1 MPPKRGIVKS
11 GNAGNSSKT
20 SKPPTTNANTTEEKP
35 LFPPGSK
42 YPLSLLHERCQ
53 KNGWEKPIV
62 DTRRQGDGYSFV
74 VTLSRLNK
82 KTSERESVRL
92 EPHPPFVMPSAL
104 EARHWGATY
113 ALYRFCN
120 GIQLN
125 RVLPPGPREY
135 WNQLAAEH
143 KNAPEHQKWMYEA
156 DPFAARK
163 SVDERQEKAAKKR
176 DDSVRG
182 ENASKPGHSSPE
194 YANAP
199 EAKMATSLRDFV
211 EDAGIA
217 MFPEAADSEPVRLA
231 PEDTARLSKD
241 LELLGFT
248 SVQARNSVK
257 ALSEPSPLTS
267 SLLNRLPPLQAC
279 IEYLILQVPEC
290 DLPQRFLPSVNS
302 SNPFVTAA
310 HSGTDDLKK
319 RWVEEKAVKECGW
332 PEHVVKDCTSDHRL
346 ADDWSKLIFA
356 LDCKLIGEDWEDAA
370 RVEPLESQAVDQDEI
385 EALEGKAGING
396 ELIIPLPTAPLKLH
410 IIATGRTLPIGG
422 THPPMYIT
430 SPSVPAYVRLH
441 LLSQLIHAFK
451 ADSLRD
457 PDESI
462 IMAAMRLVEEDWAVI
477 QDDGPPSISE
487 ALKHLL
493 PRNEPLL
500 PQSSAEP
507 PGSSS
512 APASKNKRT
521 RSARRDD
528 RSDKQIKEEF
538 ERLAQSSEYTKILA
552 ARERL
557 PAFASRKQFLDVLN
571 SNRCVVVVGET
582 GCGKTTQLPQFV
594 LDHLILAG
602 HGTKASIIVTQPRRL
617 SALGVA
623 ARVSAERLDDGSVGY
638 AIRGESKQGPRT
650 KILFCTT
657 GVVLRRLGSGDKLD
671 DVTHVIVDEVHE
683 RSVDGDFL
691 LLELRELL
699 KTHRKLKVILM
710 SATINHEVFVRYFN
724 NAPLLTIPGFTHP
737 VEDLYLEDY
746 LPRLGYQPSGAKS
759 FRKGKGRDDPE
770 EMQHDG
776 LDEDTQ
782 AAIRTIMRSDSFD
795 YDLIAATV
803 NHIVATAP
811 KRGGILIFLSGV
823 QEIRQCMEKLR
834 NVPNSRI
841 LPLHANLS
849 SDEQRL
855 VFAPTSQWK
864 IVVSTN
870 VAETSVT
877 IDDVIYVI
885 DGGKVK
891 ETHYDAEAGLTKLT
905 EQWITRAA
913 ARQRRGRAGRT
924 QPGVCYKLYTRAHE
938 KRMEPFP
945 IPEIKRV
952 PLESI
957 ALTLK
962 VVHNDVKSFLSR
974 AIDPPDISA
983 VDKALE
989 VLEELAAT
997 GPDGELTALGRH
1009 MAMLPMDLRLGKML
1023 ILGTVFRCLD
1033 PILTVAACLSSKPLF
1048 VSPMDKR
1055 EEANQARARF
1065 ATGNSDLLTDANAYD
1080 ECIALRSKGASHS
1093 AIRAFCDQNFISAST
1108 VRDITS
1114 LRLDF
1119 LSALTQLGFVPS
1131 SPSSPSAKPTSPALN
1146 ANAANTNLVKA
1157 VILGGLWPRV
1167 ARVHLPKSAIKFD
1180 RVQAGTVQRENSARE
1195 FRLYDIRSGDG
1206 GGSGRVFLHPASV
1219 LFGANAWRSPFI
1231 AYFQKQ
1237 MTSKVF
1243 LRDATE
1249 VPIYALLLFGG
1260 PVTVNHIGGGLTVGS
1275 KDCTIKLKAW
1285 PRIGVLVNH
1294 LRRLLDAQLLRCIE
1308 DGTVLDAGGGPE
1320 NTENNP
1326 VLQAMQAL
1334 LLNDGLTG

>member
-11 GNAGNSSKT
+11 GNAGNSSKST
-20 SKPPTTNANTTEEKP
+20 KELPAAQTNPDEKP

-42 YPLSLLHERCQ
+42 YPLSLLHE
-53 KNGWEKPIV
+53 
-62 DTRRQGDGYSFV
+62 S
-74 VTLSRLNK
+74 
-82 KTSERESVRL
+82 
-92 EPHPPFVMPSAL
+92 
-104 EARHWGATY
+104 
-113 ALYRFCN
+113 
-120 GIQLN
+120 IQLN

-143 KNAPEHQKWMYEA
+143 KAIPEHQKWMYEA

-163 SVDERQEKAAKKR
+163 AVDERQEKAAKKKEEANR
-176 DDSVRG
+176 AEGSHKV
-182 ENASKPGHSSPE
+182 SQTSSE
-194 YANAP
+194 FANAP

-211 EDAGIA
+211 EDAVKKGIA
-217 MFPEAADSEPVRLA
+217 MYPEAADSEPARLA
-231 PEDTARLSKD
+231 PEDSARLLKD

-248 SVQARNSVK
+248 SIQARNAVK
-257 ALSEPSPLTS
+257 GLSEPSPLTS
-267 SLLNRLPPLQAC
+267 SLLGRLPPLQAC

-302 SNPFVTAA
+302 SNPFITAA

-319 RWVEEKAVKECGW
+319 RWIEEKAVKECGW
-332 PEHVVKDCTSDHRL
+332 PEHVVKECSSDSRL
-346 ADDWSKLIFA
+346 IEDWSKLIFA
-356 LDCKLIGEDWEDAA
+356 LDCRLIGEDWEEAMTM
-370 RVEPLESQAVDQDEI
+370 RPLETETLDQDEI
-385 EALEGKAGING
+385 DALGGKVGTDG
-396 ELIIPLPTAPLKLH
+396 ELVIPLPTAPMQLH
-410 IIATGRTLPIGG
+410 IIVGKDRRIPIGG
-422 THPPMYIT
+422 TFPPLYMT
-430 SPSVPAYVRLH
+430 SSSVAAYVRLH
-441 LLSQLIHAFK
+441 ILSRLIHSFK
-451 ADSLRD
+451 SDSLRD
-457 PDESI
+457 PDESVF
-462 IMAAMRLVEEDWAVI
+462 MASMRLVEEEWAQI
-477 QDDGPPSISE
+477 QDNGPPSISE
-487 ALKHLL
+487 ALQHLL
-493 PRNEPLL
+493 PRNTTAPPRTAGSRQDVPMLAT
-500 PQSSAEP
+500 SSV
-507 PGSSS
+507 
-512 APASKNKRT
+512 KQRVRHT
-521 RSARRDD
+521 RRDD
-528 RSDKQIKEEF
+528 RSD
-538 ERLAQSSEYTKILA
+538 AQVKAEYEQLTRKDGFAKMLSI
-552 ARERL
+552 RQRL
-557 PAFASRKQFLDVLN
+557 PAYASRQAFLDLLR
-571 SNRCVVVVGET
+571 SNRCVIVVGET

-594 LDHLILAG
+594 LDDLILSG
-602 HGTKASIIVTQPRRL
+602 HGSRASIIVTQPRRL

-671 DVTHVIVDEVHE
+671 DVTHVIVHE

-699 KTHRKLKVILM
+699 KTHRRLKVILM
-710 SATINHEVFVRYFN
+710 SATINHEVFVRYFD

-746 LPRLGYQPSGAKS
+746 LPRLDYRPSGNRS
-759 FRKGKGRDDPE
+759 SRKGKNNSDQDADGS
-770 EMQHDG
+770 G
-776 LDEDTQ
+776 LDEDLQ
-782 AAIRTIMRSDSFD
+782 LAIRSIMRSDSFD
-795 YDLIAATV
+795 YDLIASTV
-803 NHIVATAP
+803 KHIVSTAQ
-811 KRGGILIFLSGV
+811 KVGGILIFLSGV

-834 NVPNSRI
+834 DIPNAKV

-855 VFAPTSQWK
+855 VFAPTSGWK

-877 IDDVIYVI
+877 IDDIIYVI

-891 ETHYDAEAGLTKLT
+891 ETHYDADAGLTKLT

-924 QPGVCYKLYTRAHE
+924 QPGVCYKLYSRGQE
-938 KRMEPFP
+938 KHMEPFP
-945 IPEIKRV
+945 IPEIRRV

-974 AIDPPDISA
+974 AIDPPDTSA
-983 VDKALE
+983 VDKALAI
-989 VLEELAAT
+989 LEELAAT

-1009 MAMLPMDLRLGKML
+1009 MSLLPMDLRLGKML
-1023 ILGTVFRCLD
+1023 ILGTVFRCLG

-1055 EEANQARARF
+1055 EEASQARAKF
-1065 ATGNSDLLTDANAYD
+1065 ATANSDLLTDVKAYD
-1080 ECIALRSKGASHS
+1080 ECLALREKGASHS
-1093 AIRAFCDQNFISAST
+1093 AIRAFCEQHFISPST
-1108 VRDITS
+1108 IRDITS

-1119 LSALTQLGFVPS
+1119 LSSLAQLGFVPPAS
-1131 SPSSPSAKPTSPALN
+1131 KPSSPALN
-1146 ANAANTNLVKA
+1146 AHAANTNLVKA

-1180 RVQAGTVQRENSARE
+1180 RVQAGTVQRENTAKE
-1195 FRLYDIRSGDG
+1195 FRMYDIRSG
-1206 GGSGRVFLHPASV
+1206 GGSGPQAAGQGPFDGGPGPGRGGGGGGGGGGERVFLHPASV
-1219 LFGANAWRSPFI
+1219 LFGATAWRSPFLT
-1231 AYFQKQ
+1231 YFQKQ

-1260 PVTVNHIGGGLTVGS
+1260 PVSVNHIGGGLTVGTR
-1275 KDCTIKLKAW
+1275 DCFVKLKAW

-1308 DGTVLDAGGGPE
+1308 EGTVLDAGGQGE
-1320 NTENNP
+1320 NP
-1326 VLQAMQAL
+1326 VLGAIQAL
-1334 LLNDGLTG
+1334 LLNDGLTK

>member
-11 GNAGNSSKT
+11 GNAGNSAKSG
-20 SKPPTTNANTTEEKP
+20 KPPATVSASPEEKP

-74 VTLSRLNK
+74 VTLSRMNR
-82 KTSERESVRL
+82 KTSERESVRM
-92 EPHPPFVMPSAL
+92 EPHPPYVLPSAL

-143 KNAPEHQKWMYEA
+143 KTAPEHQKWMYEA

-163 SVDERQEKAAKKR
+163 AVEERQEKAAKKKEQA
-176 DDSVRG
+176 SRG
-182 ENASKPGHSSPE
+182 EGNSVGSHGSSE
-194 YANAP
+194 FAHAP
-199 EAKMATSLRDFV
+199 EAKMAASLREFV
-211 EDAGIA
+211 EDAVKKGIA
-217 MFPEAADSEPVRLA
+217 KYPEAAEPEAVRLA
-231 PEDTARLSKD
+231 PEDTVRLATD

-248 SVQARNSVK
+248 QVQARRAVK
-257 ALSEPSPLTS
+257 AISESSALTA
-267 SLLNRLPPLQAC
+267 SLLGRLPPLQAC
-279 IEYLILQVPEC
+279 IEYLILEVPEC
-290 DLPQRFLPSVNS
+290 DLPRRFLPSVNS
-302 SNPFVTAA
+302 SNPFITAT

-319 RWVEEKAVKECGW
+319 RWIEEKAVKECGW
-332 PEHVVKDCTSDHRL
+332 PEHVVRECTSDLRL
-346 ADDWSKLIFA
+346 VKDWSKLIFA
-356 LDCKLIGEDWEDAA
+356 LDCRLIGEDWEDAEK
-370 RVEPLESQAVDQDEI
+370 VLPLETETIEEDEI
-385 EALEGKAGING
+385 DALGGRAGTNG
-396 ELIIPLPTAPLKLH
+396 ELVIPLPTAPLELH
-410 IIATGRTLPIGG
+410 IIVGERRVVSIGG
-422 THPPMYIT
+422 SYPPMYIT
-430 SPSVPAYVRLH
+430 SPTVAAYVRLH
-441 LLSQLIHAFK
+441 ILSRLIHSFK
-451 ADSLRD
+451 SDSLRD
-457 PDESI
+457 PEESV
-462 IMAAMRLVEEDWAVI
+462 IMAAMRLVEEEWALI
-477 QDDGPPSISE
+477 QDDGPPPLSE
-487 ALKHLL
+487 VLQHLL
-493 PRNEPLL
+493 PRSAPVLVDGAATIQET
-500 PQSSAEP
+500 QTATRSAEP
-507 PGSSS
+507 RI
-512 APASKNKRT
+512 RT
-521 RSARRDD
+521 PRRDD
-528 RSDKQIKEEF
+528 RSDVQVKEEF
-538 ERLAQSSEYTKILA
+538 EQVTRRSEFAKMLT

-557 PAFASRKQFLDVLN
+557 PAYKSRNAFLDLLR
-571 SNRCVVVVGET
+571 SHRCVVVVGET

-594 LDHLILAG
+594 LDDLILSG
-602 HGTKASIIVTQPRRL
+602 HGSRASIVVTQPRRL

-710 SATINHEVFVRYFN
+710 SATINHEVFVKYFN

-746 LPRLGYQPSGAKS
+746 LPRLEYRPSNGRS
-759 FRKGKGRDDPE
+759 SRKIKGGVNQDADDAE
-770 EMQHDG
+770 
-776 LDEDTQ
+776 LDEDIQ
-782 AAIRTIMRSDSFD
+782 AAIRAIMRSESFD
-795 YDLIAATV
+795 YDLIVATV
-803 NHIVATAP
+803 NYVVSTAP
-811 KRGGILIFLSGV
+811 KIGGILIFLSGV

-834 NVPNSRI
+834 GIPHTQV

-855 VFAPTSQWK
+855 VFAPATGWK
-864 IVVSTN
+864 IIVSTN

-891 ETHYDAEAGLTKLT
+891 ETHYDPDAGLTKLT

-924 QPGVCYKLYTRAHE
+924 QPGVCYKLYTRAQE
-938 KRMEPFP
+938 NRMAPFP
-945 IPEIKRV
+945 VPEIRRV

-962 VVHNDVKSFLSR
+962 VVHNDVKSFLSQ
-974 AIDPPDISA
+974 AIDPPDTSA
-983 VDKALE
+983 VDKALA
-989 VLEELAAT
+989 VLEELGAT
-997 GPDGELTALGRH
+997 GPNGELTALGRH

-1023 ILGTVFRCLD
+1023 ILATVFRCLN

-1048 VSPMDKR
+1048 VSPIDKR
-1055 EEANQARARF
+1055 EEASQARAKF

-1080 ECIALRSKGASHS
+1080 ECIALREKGASHS
-1093 AIRAFCDQNFISAST
+1093 AIRAFCEENFISAST
-1108 VRDITS
+1108 IRDITS

-1119 LSALTQLGFVPS
+1119 FSALTQLGFLPPLS
-1131 SPSSPSAKPTSPALN
+1131 KPSAPGLN
-1146 ANAANTNLVKA
+1146 ANAPNTNLVKA

-1167 ARVHLPKSAIKFD
+1167 ARVHLPRSAIKFD

-1195 FRLYDIRSGDG
+1195 FRMYDVRSGRG
-1206 GGSGRVFLHPASV
+1206 QRVFLHPASV
-1219 LFGANAWRSPFI
+1219 LFSATTWRSPFL

-1260 PVTVNHIGGGLTVGS
+1260 PVSVNPIAGGLTVGTN
-1275 KDCTIKLKAW
+1275 DCLIKLKAW

-1294 LRRLLDAQLLRCIE
+1294 LRRLLDARLARCIE
-1308 DGTVLDAGGGPE
+1308 DGTILDSAGASGE
-1320 NTENNP
+1320 DP
-1326 VLQAMQAL
+1326 VLHAIQAL
-1334 LLNDGLTG
+1334 LLNDGLTN

>member
-1 MPPKRGIVKS
+1 MHMEVQWRDIC
-11 GNAGNSSKT
+11 AGRII
-20 SKPPTTNANTTEEKP
+20 
-35 LFPPGSK
+35 
-42 YPLSLLHERCQ
+42 YYICQ

-125 RVLPPGPREY
+125 RVLPPGPRDY

-156 DPFAARK
+156 DPFAARR
-163 SVDERQEKAAKKR
+163 SVGERQEKAAKKKE
-176 DDSVRG
+176 DAVRG
-182 ENASKPGHSSPE
+182 EGSSKPSHSSSE

-211 EDAGIA
+211 EDAVKKGIN
-217 MFPEAADSEPVRLA
+217 MFPDAADFEPVRLA
-231 PEDTARLSKD
+231 FEDTARLTKD

-248 SVQARNSVK
+248 SVQARNAIK

-267 SLLNRLPPLQAC
+267 SLLSRLPPLQAC
-279 IEYLILQVPEC
+279 IEFLILQVPEC
-290 DLPQRFLPSVNS
+290 DLPQRFLPSNNS

-310 HSGTDDLKK
+310 HSGTDDLRK
-319 RWVEEKAVKECGW
+319 RWLEEKAVKECGW
-332 PEHVVKDCTSDHRL
+332 PEHVVKECTSDRRL

-356 LDCKLIGEDWEDAA
+356 LDCKLIGEDWEEAG
-370 RVEPLESQAVDQDEI
+370 RVEPQDNESVDQDEI
-385 EALEGKAGING
+385 DALEGKTGVN

-410 IIATGRTLPIGG
+410 IIAKEAMLPIGG

-441 LLSQLIHAFK
+441 LLSRLIHAFK

-462 IMAAMRLVEEDWAVI
+462 IMATMRFVEEEWAVI
-477 QDDGPPSISE
+477 LDGGPPSISE

-493 PRNEPLL
+493 PRNEAVV
-500 PQSSAEP
+500 PQSFAAGQGSQA
-507 PGSSS
+507 SSS
-512 APASKNKRT
+512 STQRRI
-521 RSARRDD
+521 RSPRRDV

-538 ERLAQSSEYTKILA
+538 ELLTQKNEYAKILA
-552 ARERL
+552 AREKL
-557 PAFASRKQFLDVLN
+557 PAFASRKQFLDVLRN
-571 SNRCVVVVGET
+571 NRCVVVVGET

-594 LDHLILAG
+594 LDDLILAG
-602 HGTKASIIVTQPRRL
+602 HGSKASIIVTQPRRL

-623 ARVSAERLDDGSVGY
+623 ARVSAERLDDDSVGY

-759 FRKGKGRDDPE
+759 FKKSRGRDNVQEPD
-770 EMQHDG
+770 QGDG
-776 LDEDTQ
+776 IDEDIQ

-803 NHIVATAP
+803 NHIIATAP

-834 NVPNSRI
+834 DVPNSRI

-855 VFAPTSQWK
+855 VFAPTSEWK

-924 QPGVCYKLYTRAHE
+924 QPGVCYKLYTRGQE
-938 KRMEPFP
+938 MRMEPFP

-1055 EEANQARARF
+1055 EEANQARAKF

-1080 ECIALRSKGASHS
+1080 GCVALRNKGAPHS
-1093 AIRAFCDQNFISAST
+1093 AIRAFCEQNFISAST
-1108 VRDITS
+1108 LRDITS

-1119 LSALTQLGFVPS
+1119 LSALTQLGFVP
-1131 SPSSPSAKPTSPALN
+1131 PSAKPSSPALN
-1146 ANAANTNLVKA
+1146 ANAPNTNLVKA
-1157 VILGGLWPRV
+1157 VVLGGLWPRV

-1180 RVQAGTVQRENSARE
+1180 RVQAGTVQRENSAKE
-1195 FRLYDIRSGDG
+1195 FRLYDIRTSG
-1206 GGSGRVFLHPASV
+1206 GRVFLHPASV
-1219 LFGANAWRSPFI
+1219 LFGATAWRSPFI

-1260 PVTVNHIGGGLTVGS
+1260 PVTVNHIGGGLTVGA
-1275 KDCTIKLKAW
+1275 KDCLVKLKAW

-1294 LRRLLDAQLLRCIE
+1294 PRRLLDAQLLRCIE
-1308 DGTVLDAGGGPE
+1308 EGTVLDVGGPE
-1320 NTENNP
+1320 NP